1 MAISTRDAVLSD
13 STEELV
19 GRIESL
25 RAEVLRSAE
34 AVAER
39 LDALPPARRPSAEN
53 LLHYLALRGHDLRPL
68 QERLARAGLDA
79 FDHAEAHV
87 LATLDALLDQLRRSS
102 APRPVL
108 HEELHSGQVQLE
120 ENTAALFGP
129 APAARRSR
137 IMATTPDEALD
148 DPVLL
153 RRMLDHGMDCLRINC
168 AYGDQ
173 ERWSQTIAMLRDAEQ
188 AAGRPCRL
196 LMDLRGPKLRL
207 GPLQPEPAILKI
219 RPLRAADG
227 KVVKPARIRLVA
239 AGDSAVQDDP
249 GADGCLTVDPQWLQQ
264 VSADDC
270 IRLVDARG
278 SRRKWRVTDVDGT
291 GCWVESRKTTYL
303 ENGSV
308 LRLLGNDGQ
317 GGAKCTVRDLPPRDG
332 VCLLREGDLLFLA
345 CGDEPGLPAA
355 HDAAGRLL
363 SPGRL
368 SLPIPELFRGART
381 GEQVRF
387 DDGRITGVIEHN
399 DGRLMHIRILHTR
412 RPVERLTGYKGVNFP
427 DTAADLPALDEDDLR
442 DLSYVGR
449 NADIIGLSFTNSAAD
464 VRDLRRR
471 LQELGCDGAALVVKV
486 ETWRGYRNL
495 PSILLEA
502 MQWPACGVMIARGD
516 LAAECG
522 FESLAE
528 LQEDILRLC
537 EAAHVPAIW
546 ATGVLDGLAK
556 RGHPTRAEITDA
568 ADAQRAECVMLG
580 KGACIVEALGLLD
593 RMLGQMQRHQFKQQS
608 LLRALPVTH
617 PAADWSR

>member
-1 MAISTRDAVLSD
+1 MAISTRDAALDDGS
-13 STEELV
+13 EELV
-19 GRIESL
+19 ERIESL
-25 RAEVLRSAE
+25 RAEVLRSAD
-34 AVAER
+34 ALAER
-39 LDALPPARRPSAEN
+39 LDALPPPRRPSAEN

-68 QERLARAGLDA
+68 QERLARGGLDA

-87 LATLDALLDQLRRSS
+87 LATLDALLDQLRPSP
-102 APRPVL
+102 AAQADVL
-108 HEELHSGQVQLE
+108 DALHAGQVRLE

-129 APAARRSR
+129 APAGRRSR
-137 IMATTPDEALD
+137 IMATTPDEALE

-173 ERWSQTIAMLRDAEQ
+173 DRWSQTIAMLRGAEQ
-188 AAGRPCRL
+188 ATGHACRV

-219 RPLRAADG
+219 RPQRAADG
-227 KVVKPARIRLVA
+227 KVLKPARIRLVPAGGSA
-239 AGDSAVQDDP
+239 AVDEPDAF
-249 GADGCLTVDPQWLQQ
+249 CLTLDPAWLREL
-264 VSADDC
+264 ATGDC

-278 SRRKWRVTDVDGT
+278 ARRKWQVTDVT
-291 GCWVESRKTTYL
+291 AAGCWVESRKTTYL

-308 LRLLGNDGQ
+308 LRLRGPEGQ
-317 GGAKCTVRDLPPRDG
+317 PTLKATVGGLPLREG

-345 CGDEPGLPAA
+345 CGNEPGLPAT
-355 HDAAGRLL
+355 HDETGRLL

-387 DDGRITGVIEHN
+387 DDGRITGVIENN

-412 RPVERLTGYKGVNFP
+412 RPVERLAGSKGVNFP
-427 DTAADLPALDEDDLR
+427 DTGAELPALDEEDLQ
-442 DLSYVGR
+442 DLAFVGR

-464 VRDLRRR
+464 VRELQRQLRR
-471 LQELGCDGAALVVKV
+471 LGCADVALVVKV

-568 ADAQRAECVMLG
+568 AEAQRAECVMLG
-580 KGACIVEALGLLD
+580 KGACIVEALRMLD
-593 RMLGQMQRHQFKQQS
+593 RMLAQMQRHQFKQQS